1 MPSGLMKTSPSFH
14 LLVPASQKNPNLCK
28 TLFSAFVLSYPS
40 PTLVNYGKVFDES
53 KGNIGSHTAKIRGV
67 SEFLNDDKKVN
78 DNDLVLIV
86 DGYDVWFQL
95 PPEVLIERYHSVMN
109 EANERLRAR
118 YGMIL
123 KDPAGKSDDNQ
134 MVQKYTQK
142 ILFAADKACSP
153 NPAQDPACA
162 AVPYS
167 TLPKDTYGPMTDKDP
182 HLVLSRPRYLNSGTI
197 VGPVA
202 EVRQLYEY
210 ALKKVEEED
219 RGIIGDQFVFAEI
232 FGEQEYQREMQRK
245 NSQEAPGRWLWLDW
259 ISDALGKSESPLSAN
274 ITINNMTTIAGQNYE
289 FSIGLDYESSLFQTM
304 TRSTNDIEYI
314 TYNDSY
320 HLSEIQGSHPS
331 LLSRPLSLP
340 VDLQRAK
347 PPFWY
352 SAPGNHSN
360 DPKDT
365 ILLPF
370 SAKLDYIVHQP
381 SSWFDVP
388 LATNL
393 FASTLP
399 SLLHFN
405 GDAKPKL
412 KEWWPLMWYSS
423 SARALLRRYIRSS
436 TGANAA
442 RSAAEGGLDW
452 WDTRGGRG
460 GIWTDKATWMS
471 WGEVCKGT
479 EEVVFADGK
488 GVWGKEEG
496 DGRVVNEFG
505 KVISGGDEQDDANN
519 AT

>member
-1 MPSGLMKTSPSFH
+1 MPSGLIKSSPSFH
-14 LLVPASQKNPNLCK
+14 LLVPASQKNFNLCK
-28 TLFSAFVLSYPS
+28 TIFSAFILSYPS
-40 PTLVNYGKVFDES
+40 PTLINYGKVFDES
-53 KGNIGSHTAKIRGV
+53 KGSAASHTGKIRGV
-67 SEFLNDDKKVN
+67 YEFLNDDKNFK
-78 DNDLVLIV
+78 DNDLVMIV

-95 PPEVLIERYHSVMN
+95 PPEVLIERYHREIN
-109 EANERLRAR
+109 EANERLRGR
-118 YGMIL
+118 YGMVFE
-123 KDPAGKSDDNQ
+123 DTAGKSDDNRMAQ
-134 MVQKYTQK
+134 MYTQK
-142 ILFAADKACSP
+142 IIFAADKACSP
-153 NPAQDPACA
+153 NPAKDPACA
-162 AVPYS
+162 AIPYS

-182 HLVLSRPRYLNSGTI
+182 HMVLSRPRYLNSGTI
-197 VGPVA
+197 MGPVA
-202 EVRQLYEY
+202 EIRRLYQY
-210 ALKKVEEED
+210 AVKKVEGED

-232 FGEQEYQREMQRK
+232 FGEQEYQRESKRK
-245 NSQEAPGRWLWLDW
+245 YSQGAPGRWLDW
-259 ISDALGKSESPLSAN
+259 ISDTLGNSESPLSAN
-274 ITINNMTTIAGQNYE
+274 ITINNMTTIVGQNYD
-289 FSIGLDYESSLFQTM
+289 FSMGLDYESSLFQTM

-314 TYNDSY
+314 TFKDSSF
-320 HLSEIQGSHPS
+320 LSEIQSSHPS
-331 LLSRPLSLP
+331 LWSRPLSLP

-370 SAKLDYIVHQP
+370 SAKLDDIVNEP

-393 FASTLP
+393 FASTVP

-412 KEWWPLMWYSS
+412 GEWWPLMWYSS
-423 SARALLRRYIRSS
+423 WARALLRRYIRSS

-442 RSAAEGGLDW
+442 HSAAKGGLDW

-479 EEVVFADGK
+479 EEHVFADGK

-496 DGRVVNEFG
+496 DGRVVNKFG
-505 KVISGGDEQDDANN
+505 KVISGGDEQDDAENS
-519 AT
+519 A